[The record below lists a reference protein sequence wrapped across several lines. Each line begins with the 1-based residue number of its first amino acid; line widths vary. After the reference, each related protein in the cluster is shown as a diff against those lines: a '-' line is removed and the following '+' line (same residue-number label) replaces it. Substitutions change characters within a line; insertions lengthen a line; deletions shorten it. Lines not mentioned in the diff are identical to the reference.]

1 MGPTLEI
8 KVPKDR
14 WDTWVGPTKDPTTE
28 VGDLVPALWAT
39 MVHNTEEMLPWETTS
54 AHEAQAMAITC
65 SREVATGILD
75 LEITNNIDRLLS
87 WKLPR
92 LLSCIVHFT
101 LEEN

>member
-1 MGPTLEI
+1 MGPTLET

-14 WDTWVGPTKDPTTE
+14 WDTWVGPTTDPSTE

-39 MVHNTEEMLPWETTS
+39 MVHSTEETVPWETTS
-54 AHEAQAMAITC
+54 AHEVQAMAITC
-65 SREVATGILD
+65 REVATGILD

-92 LLSCIVHFT
+92 LHSWIVHFT
-101 LEEN
+101 LEEI